1 MLYFSVGFLVAAVIS
16 ILVYFVVDKKVAK
29 DPGKGHGTLFVND
42 ATGEVYAE
50 FEKLDGVEVMELVV
64 KRI

>member
-16 ILVYFVVDKKVAK
+16 IFVYFVVDKKAAK
-29 DPGKGHGTLFVND
+29 DPSKGHGTLFVND